1 MIKMTADFIFILIF
15 CLFFTIAVDFVMRKL
30 TLTGVDFL
38 FYAPWVIALTSP
50 VNAIIFAIIITFV
63 HAAMHSKIA
72 PYILLAIPCQLVSIA
87 IAVFLGAGSFF
98 IALFVYLGIAILI
111 MFFAR
116 VVGGRFVAFLIINF
130 VFNIIVFSLGLFL

>member
-1 MIKMTADFIFILIF
+1 MPADFIFIAAF
-15 CLFFTIAVDFVMRKL
+15 CLAFTVVVDLAMRKM
-30 TLTGVDFL
+30 TLTGIDFL

-50 VNAIIFAIIITFV
+50 INAIIFAIVITFL

-72 PYILLAIPCQLVSIA
+72 PYILLAIPCQLIAVA

-98 IALFVYLGIAILI
+98 IALLVYLAIAMLI

-116 VVGGRFVAFLIINF
+116 AIGGRFVIFLILNF
-130 VFNIIVFSLGLFL
+130 AFNVVVYSLGLFL